1 MVDSPAMPEGAD
13 EAAVGTA
20 AAVAGAS
27 GMVRFSMPSP
37 IGDLAVSLL
46 DGRVTG
52 VLIEPPRKALA
63 GYTPF
68 IELEEESEFLEE
80 LFGRV
85 SEYFAGVRRRLE
97 VEWDLEPSGV
107 SGFARRVLKETAKI
121 PYGRT
126 RTYRDIAAAAGQPDA
141 YRLVLATLVENPIP
155 IVIPCHRV
163 TTNKSGIGSYIG
175 GKDAKRWL
183 LDMEKRS
190 AKELAAAGAT

>member
-1 MVDSPAMPEGAD
+1 MPEGAD
-13 EAAVGTA
+13 AAAVGTA
-20 AAVAGAS
+20 AVAAGAH
-27 GMVRFSMPSP
+27 GEVRFSMPSP
-37 IGDLAVSLL
+37 VGNLAVSLL
-46 DGRVTG
+46 DGKVIG
-52 VLIEPPRKALA
+52 VLVKPPKKVLA
-63 GYTPF
+63 AYTPF
-68 IELEEESEFLEE
+68 VELEDDSEFLEE

-97 VEWDLEPSGV
+97 IDFDLEPSGV

-190 AKELAAAGAT
+190 AKELAASGAA

>member
-1 MVDSPAMPEGAD
+1 MPGGAD

-20 AAVAGAS
+20 MTVAGAS
-27 GMVRFSMPSP
+27 GAVRFSMPSP
-37 IGDLAVSLL
+37 IGSLAVSLL

-52 VLIEPPRKALA
+52 VLIKPAKKVLA
-63 GYTPF
+63 DYTPF
-68 IELEEESEFLEE
+68 IELEDGSEFLEE

-97 VEWDLEPSGV
+97 IEWDLEPSGI

-155 IVIPCHRV
+155 LVIPCHRV

-190 AKELAAAGAT
+190 AKELAAAGAA

>member
-1 MVDSPAMPEGAD
+1 MPGGAD
-13 EAAVGTA
+13 AAAVGTA
-20 AAVAGAS
+20 ATAGGAAGA
-27 GMVRFSMPSP
+27 VRFSMPSP
-37 IGDLAVSLL
+37 VGNLAVSLL
-46 DGRVTG
+46 DGKVTG
-52 VLIEPPRKALA
+52 VLIKPPKKVLA
-63 GYTPF
+63 AYTPF
-68 IELEEESEFLEE
+68 IELEDDSEFLEE

-97 VEWDLEPSGV
+97 IDWDLEPSGV

-141 YRLVLATLVENPIP
+141 YRLVLATLMENPIP

-183 LDMEKRS
+183 IDMEKRS
-190 AKELAAAGAT
+190 AKEMAAAGST

>member
-1 MVDSPAMPEGAD
+1 MPGGAE
-13 EAAVGTA
+13 EAAVGPA
-20 AAVAGAS
+20 AAAAGAS
-27 GMVRFSMPSP
+27 GEVRFSMPSP
-37 IGDLAVSLL
+37 IGVLAVSLL
-46 DGRVTG
+46 DGRVIG
-52 VLIEPPRKALA
+52 VRIKPPRKVLA
-63 GYTPF
+63 EYTPF
-68 IELEEESEFLEE
+68 IELEDESEFLEE

-97 VEWDLEPSGV
+97 VDWDLEPSGV

-141 YRLVLATLVENPIP
+141 YRLVLATLIENPIP
-155 IVIPCHRV
+155 VVIPCHRV

-175 GKDAKRWL
+175 GKEAKRWL

>member
-1 MVDSPAMPEGAD
+1 MPGGAD
-13 EAAVGTA
+13 AAAVGTA
-20 AAVAGAS
+20 ATAGGAT
-27 GMVRFSMPSP
+27 GAVRFSMPSP
-37 IGDLAVSLL
+37 VGNVAVSLL
-46 DGRVTG
+46 DGKVTG
-52 VLIEPPRKALA
+52 VLIKPPKKVLA
-63 GYTPF
+63 AYTPF
-68 IELEEESEFLEE
+68 IELEDDSEFLEE

-97 VEWDLEPSGV
+97 IDFDLEPSGV

-141 YRLVLATLVENPIP
+141 YRLVLATLMENPIP

-163 TTNKSGIGSYIG
+163 TTNKSGIGSSIG
-175 GKDAKRWL
+175 GQDAKRWL
-183 LDMEKRS
+183 IDMEKRS

>member
-1 MVDSPAMPEGAD
+1 MPEGVDQAMMR
-13 EAAVGTA
+13 A
-20 AAVAGAS
+20 AAARSAGVPDA
-27 GMVRFSMPSP
+27 VRFAMPSP
-37 IGDLAVSLL
+37 IGSLAVTLV
-46 DGRVTG
+46 GGKVTG
-52 VLIEPPRKALA
+52 VLIEPPRKVLA
-63 GYTPF
+63 RYTPF
-68 IELEEESEFLEE
+68 IELEDESEFLEE

-97 VEWDLEPSGV
+97 IDWDLEPSGV

-126 RTYRDIAAAAGQPDA
+126 RTYRDVAAAAGQPDA
-141 YRLVLATLVENPIP
+141 YRLVLAALVENPIP

-175 GKDAKRWL
+175 GKEAKRWL

-190 AKELAAAGAT
+190 AKEMAAAGVL

>member
-1 MVDSPAMPEGAD
+1 MPEGVD
-13 EAAVGTA
+13 QAAVGA
-20 AAVAGAS
+20 AAAKAAGAPAA
-27 GMVRFSMPSP
+27 VRFSMPSP
-37 IGDLAVSLL
+37 IGTLAVSLV
-46 DGRVTG
+46 DGKVTR

-63 GYTPF
+63 AYTPF
-68 IELEEESEFLEE
+68 IELEDESEFLEE

-97 VEWDLEPSGV
+97 VDWDLEPCGV

-155 IVIPCHRV
+155 LVIPCHRV
-163 TTNKSGIGSYIG
+163 TTNKSGIGSFIG

-190 AKELAAAGAT
+190 AKEMAAAGVT

>member
-1 MVDSPAMPEGAD
+1 MGA
-13 EAAVGTA
+13 ATA
-20 AAVAGAS
+20 ATAGAKAV
-27 GMVRFSMPSP
+27 VRFSMPSP
-37 IGDLAVSLL
+37 IGDLAVSLT
-46 DGRVTG
+46 DGKVTS
-52 VLIEPPRKALA
+52 VLIAPKKKVLA
-63 GYTPF
+63 AYTPF
-68 IELEEESEFLEE
+68 IELEDESEFLEE

-97 VEWDLEPSGV
+97 IEWDLEPCGV

-183 LDMEKRS
+183 VDMEKRS
-190 AKELAAAGAT
+190 AKEMAAAGVL

>member
-1 MVDSPAMPEGAD
+1 VGA
-13 EAAVGTA
+13 ATP
-20 AAVAGAS
+20 VAGAS
-27 GMVRFSMPSP
+27 GAVRFSMPSP
-37 IGDLAVSLL
+37 IGNLAVSLL

-52 VLIEPPRKALA
+52 VLIRPPRKLLA

-68 IELEEESEFLEE
+68 IELEDESEFLEE

-97 VEWDLEPSGV
+97 IDWDLEPTGV

-141 YRLVLATLVENPIP
+141 YRLVLATLIENPIP

-183 LDMEKRS
+183 LDLEKRS
-190 AKELAAAGAT
+190 AKEMAAAGST

>member
-1 MVDSPAMPEGAD
+1 MPGGAD
-13 EAAVGTA
+13 EAAVGA
-20 AAVAGAS
+20 ATTVAGAS
-27 GMVRFSMPSP
+27 GEVRFSMPSP
-37 IGDLAVSLL
+37 IGNLAVSLL

-52 VLIEPPRKALA
+52 VLIKPRRRVLA

-68 IELEEESEFLEE
+68 IELEDESEFLEE

-97 VEWDLEPSGV
+97 IDWDLEPSGV

-141 YRLVLATLVENPIP
+141 YRLVLATLIENPIP
-155 IVIPCHRV
+155 LVIPCHRV

-190 AKELAAAGAT
+190 AKEMAAAGAT

>member
-1 MVDSPAMPEGAD
+1 MPGGAD

-20 AAVAGAS
+20 AAAAGAA
-27 GMVRFSMPSP
+27 GEVRFSMPSP
-37 IGDLAVSLL
+37 IGNLAVSLL

-52 VLIEPPRKALA
+52 VRIKPPRKALA
-63 GYTPF
+63 DYTPF
-68 IELEEESEFLEE
+68 IELEDESEFLEE

-97 VEWDLEPSGV
+97 IDWDLEPSGV

-141 YRLVLATLVENPIP
+141 YRLVLATLIENPIP

-190 AKELAAAGAT
+190 AKELAASGSA

>member
-1 MVDSPAMPEGAD
+1 MPEGLDQATGG
-13 EAAVGTA
+13 AAAANAPGATA
-20 AAVAGAS
+20 A
-27 GMVRFSMPSP
+27 VRFSMPSP
-37 IGDLAVSLL
+37 IGALAFSLADGKVTSLL
-46 DGRVTG
+46 IKPPKK
-52 VLIEPPRKALA
+52 VLAT
-63 GYTPF
+63 YTPF
-68 IELEEESEFLEE
+68 IELEDESEFLEE

-97 VEWDLEPSGV
+97 VEWDLEPCGV
-107 SGFARRVLKETAKI
+107 SGFARRVLKETVKI

-126 RTYRDIAAAAGQPDA
+126 RTYRDVAAAAGQPDA

-190 AKELAAAGAT
+190 AKEMAAAGVL

>member
-1 MVDSPAMPEGAD
+1 MPEGVD
-13 EAAVGTA
+13 QAAVGA
-20 AAVAGAS
+20 AAAKTAGAPAA
-27 GMVRFSMPSP
+27 VRFSMPSP
-37 IGDLAVSLL
+37 IGTLAVSLV
-46 DGRVTG
+46 DGKVTR
-52 VLIEPPRKALA
+52 VLIEPPRKVLA
-63 GYTPF
+63 AYTPF
-68 IELEEESEFLEE
+68 IELEDESEFLEE

-97 VEWDLEPSGV
+97 VDWDLEPCGV

-163 TTNKSGIGSYIG
+163 TTNKSGIGSFIG

-190 AKELAAAGAT
+190 AKEMAAAGVT

>member
-1 MVDSPAMPEGAD
+1 MPEGAD
-13 EAAVGTA
+13 AAAVGTA
-20 AAVAGAS
+20 RHLAGAA
-27 GMVRFSMPSP
+27 GDVRFSMPSP
-37 IGDLAVSLL
+37 IGNLAVSLL

-52 VLIEPPRKALA
+52 LLIKPPKKVLA

-68 IELEEESEFLEE
+68 IELEDDSEFLEE

-97 VEWDLEPSGV
+97 LDWDLEPSGV

-141 YRLVLATLVENPIP
+141 YRLVLAALVENPIP

-190 AKELAAAGAT
+190 AKELAAAGAA